1 MARYSTCTTLKTV
14 AVTRIVVAADLLNIQ
29 DYSSKISRGKDISSS
44 NSTAPV
50 VPRYLRVYDRSFYGC
65 VKQPSKNERLSVKK
79 SGINSTLLQSHN
91 ISSKRRELFRL
102 GRSVAH
108 C

>member
-1 MARYSTCTTLKTV
+1 MPTTLHRSCSPHNAMLALKVTGYWCGGHQTTNDNLMFIRMEFDLYCHRTSLYSRAMARYSTCTTLKTV

-50 VPRYLRVYDRSFYGC
+50 AP
-65 VKQPSKNERLSVKK
+65 
-79 SGINSTLLQSHN
+79 
-91 ISSKRRELFRL
+91 
-102 GRSVAH
+102 
-108 C
+108 